1 MDLVELWLLLKTRY
15 EEHYYNVRQITQIKK
30 QLPHVISGV
39 DEVAITVGIQ
49 PVQSGRKITKNQAE
63 ALRIKYCTNL
73 SKSLEESGKYPAAT
87 HVRNMQQRQEDRTL
101 ARWIKYIEDRFRK
114 PGTTFITQQK
124 TYGST
129 LVIPDKTLLEKVVIG
144 ENVKTFH
151 HSEEAL

>member
-63 ALRIKYCTNL
+63 YLIIEYRTNL
-73 SKSLEESGKYPAAT
+73 SGPLKEAGKVPAAM
-87 HVRNMQQRQEDRTL
+87 HVNNMQQQE
-101 ARWIKYIEDRFRK
+101 
-114 PGTTFITQQK
+114 
-124 TYGST
+124 
-129 LVIPDKTLLEKVVIG
+129 
-144 ENVKTFH
+144 
-151 HSEEAL
+151 